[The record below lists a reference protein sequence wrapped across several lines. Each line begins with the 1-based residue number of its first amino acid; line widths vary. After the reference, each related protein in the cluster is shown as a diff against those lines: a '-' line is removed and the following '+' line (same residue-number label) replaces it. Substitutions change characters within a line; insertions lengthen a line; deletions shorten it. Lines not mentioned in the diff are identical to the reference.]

1 MPNWGDNINWDSGA
15 HWAAEAPQYIN
26 NNMSLITTNVSK
38 LALSGKI
45 LKGREIITKSTD
57 NPEVP
62 GNATVL
68 AAFVTKQ
75 TGLEDAV
82 DAELA
87 ARGTLTQ
94 MITLRKAALADWT
107 TGLNALAGFTESA
120 TDGEPAPI
128 ESAGFGVRSPR
139 TPPQPLPAPI
149 KLVAKTNGTPGH
161 TLLSWEP
168 LAGAKSYV
176 VQISPDPMTAT
187 SWTFACSC
195 TTAAADVIGAEAG
208 KRYWYRVCA
217 VNGKGQGPW
226 SEPACRPVM

>member
-1 MPNWGDNINWDSGA
+1 MPHWGDNIDWDSGA
-15 HWAAEAPQYIN
+15 HWAAEAPHQIN
-26 NNMSLITTNVSK
+26 KKMGLITTNVSK
-38 LALSGKI
+38 LSLANKLV
-45 LKGREIITKSTD
+45 KGQEIITKSTS
-57 NPEVP
+57 NPDVP

-68 AAFVTKQ
+68 AAFVAAQ
-75 TGLEDAV
+75 TALEDAMNDEV
-82 DAELA
+82 A
-87 ARGTLTQ
+87 ARGAVTQ
-94 MITLRKAALADWT
+94 KVTVRNAAQAAWT
-107 TGLNALAGFTESA
+107 TALNALAGFTESA
-120 TDGEPAPI
+120 TDGEPAAI
-128 ESAGFGVRSPR
+128 ESAGFGVRSSR

-195 TTAAADVIGAEAG
+195 TTAAADVNGAEAG